1 MKQYKTSAALTQYY
15 KLPDGQMIDVSS
27 EKIQSVEPLF
37 APSTLMSADDTVA
50 SQLPI
55 HRLVHNAIARLE
67 MTGHFLSHYPAL
79 CYPTLSYPT
88 LPYPSTPY
96 LMLPNLTFPHHTL
109 SCLTLPHHTIPCLTL
124 PHQPLPYLALPCIKS
139 QLIDGSIDVL
149 FDCFLF

>member
-55 HRLVHNAIARLE
+55 HRLVHNAIARLG

-79 CYPTLSYPT
+79 TYPPLPSLCYLTLSYPA
-88 LPYPSTPY
+88 LPYPTTPCPALPY
-96 LMLPNLTFPHHTL
+96 PTAPYPMLSNLT
-109 SCLTLPHHTIPCLTL
+109 
-124 PHQPLPYLALPCIKS
+124 LPYLALSC
-139 QLIDGSIDVL
+139 LVL
-149 FDCFLF
+149 SPN

>member
-55 HRLVHNAIARLE
+55 HRLVHNAIARLG
-67 MTGHFLSHYPAL
+67 MTGHFKPLPCPAL
-79 CYPTLSYPT
+79 PCPVLPHLILPYPPLPLHT
-88 LPYPSTPY
+88 LPYATQPY
-96 LMLPNLTFPHHTL
+96 LSPPHPILPYLTPPHHPLPYLTPPTSTL
-109 SCLTLPHHTIPCLTL
+109 SCL
-124 PHQPLPYLALPCIKS
+124 ALPCLALS
-139 QLIDGSIDVL
+139 PN
-149 FDCFLF
+149 

>member
-55 HRLVHNAIARLE
+55 HRLVHNAIARLG
-67 MTGHFLSHYPAL
+67 MTDHFKLLPCPAL
-79 CYPTLSYPT
+79 PCATPLYSTLPYLTPPHPTLPCLTPPHPALPYLTPQNPTLCYPT
-88 LPYPSTPY
+88 LPYPI
-96 LMLPNLTFPHHTL
+96 LP
-109 SCLTLPHHTIPCLTL
+109 C
-124 PHQPLPYLALPCIKS
+124 LALPC
-139 QLIDGSIDVL
+139 LALPCLALPCLVL
-149 FDCFLF
+149 SPS

>member
-55 HRLVHNAIARLE
+55 HRLVHNAIARLG
-67 MTGHFLSHYPAL
+67 MTGHFKPLPCPALPCPAL

-88 LPYPSTPY
+88 LPYATQPY
-96 LMLPNLTFPHHTL
+96 LSPPHPILPYLTPPHHTL
-109 SCLTLPHHTIPCLTL
+109 PYLTPPHHT
-124 PHQPLPYLALPCIKS
+124 LPYLTPPTPTLSCLALH
-139 QLIDGSIDVL
+139 
-149 FDCFLF
+149 

>member
-79 CYPTLSYPT
+79 TYPPYAA
-88 LPYPSTPY
+88 LPYPTTPCPALPY
-96 LMLPNLTFPHHTL
+96 PTAPYPMLSNLT
-109 SCLTLPHHTIPCLTL
+109 
-124 PHQPLPYLALPCIKS
+124 LPYLALPC
-139 QLIDGSIDVL
+139 LVL
-149 FDCFLF
+149 SPN